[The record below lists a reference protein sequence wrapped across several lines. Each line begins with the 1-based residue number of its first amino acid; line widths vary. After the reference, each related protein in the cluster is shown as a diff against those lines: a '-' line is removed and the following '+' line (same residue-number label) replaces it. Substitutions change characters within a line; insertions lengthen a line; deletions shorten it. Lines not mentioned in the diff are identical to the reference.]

1 MWKIEGDE
9 FQYENTVTIDAPVEV
24 VYRTVSR
31 VDDYDLFLSDVAVA
45 EMEGDSICHMVVRAG
60 PLRIGVRTRV
70 TYTENKKVDFV
81 MVEGPP
87 VERLGGSWETVARPD
102 GGGTDVT
109 FRANIKAG
117 RAGKWLLQ
125 TASRYVERKAT
136 SLIEAFRVQINKNLS
151 QTGARTDVQPHD
163 SHG

>member
-1 MWKIEGDE
+1 MWRIEGDE
-9 FQYENTVTIDAPVEV
+9 FQYENTIAIDAPVDV

-31 VDDYDLFLSDVAVA
+31 VDDYDLFLSDVTVA
-45 EMEGDSICHMVVRAG
+45 EMEPDSICHMVVRAG
-60 PLRIGVRTRV
+60 PLRVGVRTRV
-70 TYTENKKVDFV
+70 TYTENRKVDFV

-87 VERLGGSWETVARPD
+87 VEKLGGSWETAARPD
-102 GGGTDVT
+102 GGTDVT

-136 SLIEAFRVQINKNLS
+136 SLIDAFREQIFKNLS
-151 QTGARTDVQPHD
+151 
-163 SHG
+163 